1 MGPVKV
7 KLEAGKTYHYCTCG
21 RSSDGV
27 LCDGSHKGTGYK
39 PMAFSVEKS
48 GEYHLCGCKKSNNK
62 PFCDG
67 SHAKED

>member
-7 KLEAGKTYHYCTCG
+7 KLEAGKKYHYCTCG
-21 RSSDGV
+21 RSADGV

-39 PMAFSVEKS
+39 PMVFSVEKS
-48 GEYHLCGCKKSNNK
+48 GEYHLCGCKKSKNK

-67 SHAKED
+67 SHAKG